1 MTEDP
6 RLSHPV
12 DLVLDIGNS
21 RSCGILIEEHRDDNK
36 GLSQLYQLQLRDLSQ
51 PQNVYNEPSTVA
63 WSLLRR
69 VWQAGLFAEKWSQR
83 RFHLADHWPR
93 R

>member
-1 MTEDP
+1 MKKLGQKEHQAHYLNLLNILDATVAIPEVQVNDVKI
-6 RLSHPV
+6 RDSAIPV

-51 PQNVYNEPSTVA
+51 PQKR
-63 WSLLRR
+63 L
-69 VWQAGLFAEKWSQR
+69 
-83 RFHLADHWPR
+83 
-93 R
+93 